1 MLAEQ
6 RREEI
11 LKIVK
16 DRQTVSVPELCSLLN
31 SSEST
36 IRRDL
41 VLLDRQNKLVRLH
54 GGAAFPE
61 KQFVMN
67 DELFAD
73 KYDLMSDEKQV
84 IGKYAAGLIRPNAF
98 VYIDA
103 GTTTERL
110 VDYID
115 EKNAVYVTNSI
126 GHARK
131 LLRKGL
137 RVILPGGELKEKTE
151 AMVGADTVDAIRR
164 FHFTIGF
171 WGVNGLNPEIGY
183 TTPEMNEAIVK
194 KISME
199 QTTERY
205 MLADRSK
212 FSLVSPVTFGD
223 FEDAVIITDSLPDK
237 FYKDFDNIRIAG
249 V

>member
-16 DRQTVSVPELCSLLN
+16 DRKTISVPELCTLLN

-41 VLLDRQNKLVRLH
+41 VLLDRQNRLVRLH
-54 GGAAFPE
+54 GGAALPE
-61 KQFVMN
+61 KQFVMK

-73 KYDLMSDEKQV
+73 KYELMSEEKQM
-84 IGKYAAGLIRPNAF
+84 IGKAAAGLIRPNAF

-110 VDYID
+110 VDCIS

-131 LLRKGL
+131 LLYKGL

-151 AMVGADTVDAIRR
+151 AMVGADTVDAIRK

-171 WGVNGLNPEIGY
+171 WGVNGLNREIGY
-183 TTPEMNEAIVK
+183 TTPEMNEAVVK

-199 QTTERY
+199 QTAERY
-205 MLADRSK
+205 VLADRSK

-223 FEDAVIITDSLPDK
+223 FEDAVIITDSLPDQS
-237 FYKDFDNIRIAG
+237 YADCGNIRIAG
-249 V
+249 G